1 MGNRKIPI
9 ICVLLVSEAN
19 LRHRHSRNWPS
30 EQISLLPIANAF
42 VSWTRSGL
50 LTADYR
56 GERTA
61 SAMENQL
68 TALER
73 KIDDLLASVD
83 EQDTQ
88 SEPNRDASTDRRP
101 K

>member
-1 MGNRKIPI
+1 MP
-9 ICVLLVSEAN
+9 
-19 LRHRHSRNWPS
+19 
-30 EQISLLPIANAF
+30 
-42 VSWTRSGL
+42 
-50 LTADYR
+50 ADYTYR

-83 EQDTQ
+83 EHDRSVETEKDV
-88 SEPNRDASTDRRP
+88 SDDGSPNQNENSKA
-101 K
+101 